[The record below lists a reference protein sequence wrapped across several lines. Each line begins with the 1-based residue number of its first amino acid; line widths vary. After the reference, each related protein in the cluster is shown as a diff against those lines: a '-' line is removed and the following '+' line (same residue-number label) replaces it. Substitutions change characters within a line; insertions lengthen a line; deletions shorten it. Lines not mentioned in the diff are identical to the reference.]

1 MNYFQK
7 LNPNSARTKVARSF
21 GSGGM
26 KWEVMRIL
34 RENPAGLTPEEA
46 AAKLGCK
53 VVTARST
60 INKLNAVGRVRDSGL
75 RRNNANGN
83 PVIVWTI

>member
-7 LNPNSARTKVARSF
+7 LNPNPVRTKSTRFF

-26 KWEVMRIL
+26 KWEVMRVL
-34 RENPAGLTPEEA
+34 RENPEGLTPEEIA
-46 AAKLGCK
+46 VKLNCK